1 MNKKYK
7 SIVLAKQVPD
17 TKNISG
23 DVMKEDGTVNRSALP
38 AIFNPD
44 DLNALEMAISL
55 REKFGGCVSV
65 ITMGPPRS
73 AEILRESLYR
83 GADEVIQ
90 LSDKRFA
97 GADTLA
103 TAYTLSKA
111 IKKLGTFDFVF
122 CGRQAIDGDTAQVGP
137 QVAGKLNI
145 PHITFV
151 ENIEGLDDD
160 VITVKRTIE
169 GGFEILQTKIP
180 VLLTVTGTAN
190 EPRYPSAKLMMKYKK
205 AKSLAE
211 IESEYK
217 NNSENKSFK
226 STIKELEKQK
236 LFIKT
241 WKVEDIN
248 IDLNDCGSKG
258 SPTRVAKIENVHL
271 IPASIKKI
279 DPNIQSI
286 RELISELTSEHILG

>member
-1 MNKKYK
+1 MNKGYK
-7 SIVLAKQVPD
+7 SIVLIKQVPD

-23 DVMKEDGTVNRSALP
+23 NVMKEDGTVNRAALP

-44 DLNALEMAISL
+44 DLNALEMAITI
-55 REKFGGCVSV
+55 REKFGGSISV

-111 IKKLGTFDFVF
+111 IKKMGTFDFVF

-151 ENIEGLDDD
+151 ENIENIDND
-160 VITVKRTIE
+160 IIIVKRTIE

-180 VLLTVTGTAN
+180 VLLTVMGTAN
-190 EPRYPSAKLMMKYKK
+190 EPRYPSSKLMMKFKK

-211 IESEYK
+211 IESECK
-217 NNSENKSFK
+217 NNLENEKIS
-226 STIKELEKQK
+226 SLEKQK

-241 WKVEDIN
+241 WKVEDID
-248 IDLNDCGSKG
+248 IDVNDCGSKG
-258 SPTRVAKIENVHL
+258 SPTRVAKVENVHL
-271 IPASIKKI
+271 IPTSIKKI

-286 RELISELTSEHILG
+286 RELISELISEHILG